1 MTNVEKLQKFIEDN
15 KLDFTASGSS
25 LNSAFTTLSGYSLF
39 INTSE
44 DEIRDVLENTG
55 ELTSMELKEF
65 DRVYNYSKKNNYGE
79 WWKKEEAKKMY
90 KFESL
95 DLPKLF

>member
-1 MTNVEKLQKFIEDN
+1 MTNVEKLQKFIADN
-15 KLDFTASGSS
+15 NLDFTVSGSS
-25 LNSAFTTLSGYSLF
+25 LNSAFVTLSGYSLY
-39 INTSE
+39 IGAME
-44 DEIRDVLENTG
+44 VDVKESLHKTES
-55 ELTSMELKEF
+55 LTFTDFKEF
-65 DRVYNYSKKNNYGE
+65 DKVYSYAKKNNYGE